1 MDYLS
6 QLVQALKYEMYHD
19 SYLAEFLLKN
29 AIKNPLTIGNLINNI
44 GHSLFWS
51 LKSEMYNPNI
61 QQRFGLYL
69 DIFLS
74 KIGDLRKIFEQE
86 VCLLNH
92 LLTLADIP
100 HNKNLKSNEDKIN
113 KFRKDLND
121 INKKIP
127 YESLSLP
134 LNFKMRV
141 KKFKPEKCKFM
152 NSKKKPLWLVF
163 ENEVS
168 LILSIGSYW

>member
-1 MDYLS
+1 M
-6 QLVQALKYEMYHD
+6 
-19 SYLAEFLLKN
+19 
-29 AIKNPLTIGNLINNI
+29 
-44 GHSLFWS
+44 
-51 LKSEMYNPNI
+51 
-61 QQRFGLYL
+61 
-69 DIFLS
+69 
-74 KIGDLRKIFEQE
+74 
-86 VCLLNH
+86 NH
-92 LLTLADIP
+92 LLTLADNV